1 MIAWLFLV
9 GAILTEVTATLSLR
23 AAVGGRERP
32 LEQTAEQTAARD
44 DRPAA
49 AADPDLPP
57 ASARGH
63 RRATSGPG
71 HRGWYV
77 VVVVGYVSAFS
88 LLSLSL
94 GAGMPLGIAYGVWAA
109 AGVAITAVA
118 SALLFKEPFT
128 VLMATGI
135 ALIMGGV
142 LLVELGA
149 SH

>member
-1 MIAWLFLV
+1 VIAWLFLV

-23 AAVGGRERP
+23 AAVGGHDGP
-32 LEQTAEQTAARD
+32 
-44 DRPAA
+44 
-49 AADPDLPP
+49 
-57 ASARGH
+57 ARGEAGGEAGG
-63 RRATSGPG
+63 RRR
-71 HRGWYV
+71 RGWYA

-109 AGVAITAVA
+109 AGVAITAIA

-149 SH
+149 NH

>member
-1 MIAWLFLV
+1 VTAWLFLV

-23 AAVGGRERP
+23 AAVGGRDESS
-32 LEQTAEQTAARD
+32 ATAA
-44 DRPAA
+44 PAR
-49 AADPDLPP
+49 
-57 ASARGH
+57 RG
-63 RRATSGPG
+63 RW
-71 HRGWYV
+71 WYV
-77 VVVVGYVSAFS
+77 VVAVGYVSAFS

-118 SALLFKEPFT
+118 SAVIFKEPFT
-128 VLMATGI
+128 VLMAAGI

-149 SH
+149 NH

>member
-1 MIAWLFLV
+1 MTAWLFLA

-23 AAVGGRERP
+23 AAVGGGDSMES
-32 LEQTAEQTAARD
+32 EGST
-44 DRPAA
+44 
-49 AADPDLPP
+49 
-57 ASARGH
+57 
-63 RRATSGPG
+63 RRR
-71 HRGWYV
+71 RGWYAV
-77 VVVVGYVSAFS
+77 VAAGYVSAFS

-149 SH
+149 AP

>member
-1 MIAWLFLV
+1 MTAWLFLV

-23 AAVGGRERP
+23 AAVGERDESAATRNPGR
-32 LEQTAEQTAARD
+32 
-44 DRPAA
+44 
-49 AADPDLPP
+49 
-57 ASARGH
+57 
-63 RRATSGPG
+63 RR
-71 HRGWYV
+71 RRRWYV
-77 VVVVGYVSAFS
+77 IVAVGYVSAFS

-118 SALLFKEPFT
+118 SAVIFKEPFT

>member
-1 MIAWLFLV
+1 MTAWLFLV

-23 AAVGGRERP
+23 AAVGGGRAERP
-32 LEQTAEQTAARD
+32 GGTRP
-44 DRPAA
+44 DR
-49 AADPDLPP
+49 
-57 ASARGH
+57 
-63 RRATSGPG
+63 RRW
-71 HRGWYV
+71 WYIV
-77 VVVVGYVSAFS
+77 VAVGYVSAFS

-118 SALLFKEPFT
+118 SALIFREPFT

-135 ALIMGGV
+135 ALIIGGV

>member
-1 MIAWLFLV
+1 VIAWLFLV

-23 AAVGGRERP
+23 AAVGGHGG
-32 LEQTAEQTAARD
+32 
-44 DRPAA
+44 PAGGEA
-49 AADPDLPP
+49 
-57 ASARGH
+57 GG
-63 RRATSGPG
+63 RRR
-71 HRGWYV
+71 RGWYA